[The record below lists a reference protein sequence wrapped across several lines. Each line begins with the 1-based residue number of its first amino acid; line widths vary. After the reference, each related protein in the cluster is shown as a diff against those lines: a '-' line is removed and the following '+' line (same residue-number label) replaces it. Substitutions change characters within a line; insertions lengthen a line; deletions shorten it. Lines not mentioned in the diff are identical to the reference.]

1 LPFSGV
7 DVPANGLGFADDQ
20 TPPLI
25 DFRERVHH
33 GIVLVSNCL
42 RIQDAVATL
51 TRASPR

>member
-25 DFRERVHH
+25 DFRERIHR

-51 TRASPR
+51 TRASSR